1 MLVFTVRTLVSG
13 RAVDVELN
21 DSDTV
26 AVLRRRAEAALGLE
40 RRHRVLCGAVAVRDA
55 ELVSSLRSH
64 VVLLVPVAEKP
75 KHGDAATSGPG
86 ASQLTAPRAY
96 APPAV
101 AQPETTVAQQ
111 VLEAVELDVLDAAQ
125 HPPPADA
132 GICERAEPDEVDTEP
147 AERQAKRAKPPTRKK
162 ELLHWWDDPNL
173 AALSLPPELE
183 PVVQLFSRVAAVA
196 AFLQA
201 QRLVATCT
209 MVASTLLC
217 SPTSLAEQLRA
228 MNALA
233 PGLVCLRERQ
243 PAGHEEDASD
253 AALDTSSP
261 ELAICLYD
269 PARVGNIRVAPAQD
283 EHLAA
288 PAEGEKGS
296 LLLQPG
302 RPSVDLGGEAS
313 APSGR
318 SWDVLTEG
326 SSERLLA
333 RQAAAFRGCCLV
345 AARDAHQAAV
355 AAVASCEY
363 PGVGLQYDAVVQ
375 GKWHD
380 TIGVPT
386 LSAAIAAATNHAAS
400 AAVAPS
406 PRRQSRAKQHGEVT
420 YRCRSTSALDVS
432 AFLAHLQSPHG
443 LGCRGQVAHI
453 EHLPS
458 RLARTAALPAH
469 AQLPGHVLG
478 ALSRQGVASLYTH
491 QAVAIQAAME
501 GRHVVVSTSTASGK
515 SVCFLAPL
523 LARLH
528 SDADKCALLL
538 FPTKALAQD
547 QLRAL
552 HLFTA
557 FPFPDPP
564 LPGIY
569 DGDTPMAER
578 GHLREHAR
586 ILFSN
591 PDMLHCSVLPNH
603 ASFARFLSRLAF
615 VVIDEAHA
623 YKGAFGCHTALV
635 LRRLRRLAE
644 RHGSAP
650 QFIFC
655 SATIANPVQHAANLA
670 GLAEDD
676 VVSVSDDGSPRGPKE
691 FVLWNPPVRG
701 SAPVGSKGGAEGGE
715 AANAAPRRRA
725 ASRAPGTRGKA
736 AIAAA
741 LLGQQGTA
749 CLEHNGPDAAPHG
762 LTRPRAASAAERP
775 RDKSGPHR
783 ASPIFEVAALLAECV
798 QHGLS
803 CLAFC
808 KTRKLSELV
817 LLYAK
822 EVLSDTD
829 PGMVSKLAAYRSG
842 YTPEARRAIEHGLS
856 SGTLK
861 GVAATNALELGIDV
875 GSLDV
880 TLHLGF
886 PGGISSLWQQ
896 AGRAGRR
903 EQRAL
908 SIYVAFDGPVDQCL
922 FARPAALFSRPPE
935 AVAVDASNPRV
946 LAAHASCAAHEAPL
960 TVAHDARWFGP
971 GLEAAVEALRQR
983 AVLGVAPHC
992 AHLVAHGAAKAWSYI
1007 GPDAGGPSRGIS
1019 LRSVEER
1026 VWRVLD
1032 TSSKAV
1038 IEEIE
1043 ASKAFFIVYEGAIV
1057 MNQAR
1062 TWLCTKL
1069 ELGERVAHVHPVDAG
1084 YYTAVIDNTT
1094 VTPHAGQA
1102 GSAAYPAVGD
1112 PGTACAHVA
1121 TCTVCTRYTGF
1132 TKRWRSTGVV
1142 FDSLPLFLPEAAFD
1156 SVATW
1161 VRVPDTVRQLLGN
1174 DEQRVQEGMHAA
1186 AHALTAVLPLH
1197 VSCDGSGDIAT
1208 ECGALAMLDGRPR
1221 PLRLLLYDRL
1231 AGGSGIAQQAARVF
1245 GDVVWAALGL
1255 VESCGCE
1262 KGCLS
1267 CVHDLSCT
1275 GHNNCLDKAA
1285 AAVVLR
1291 CVWETLCPPV
1301 QKSAQA

>member
-1 MLVFTVRTLVSG
+1 M
-13 RAVDVELN
+13 
-21 DSDTV
+21 
-26 AVLRRRAEAALGLE
+26 
-40 RRHRVLCGAVAVRDA
+40 
-55 ELVSSLRSH
+55 
-64 VVLLVPVAEKP
+64 
-75 KHGDAATSGPG
+75 
-86 ASQLTAPRAY
+86 
-96 APPAV
+96 
-101 AQPETTVAQQ
+101 
-111 VLEAVELDVLDAAQ
+111 
-125 HPPPADA
+125 
-132 GICERAEPDEVDTEP
+132 
-147 AERQAKRAKPPTRKK
+147 
-162 ELLHWWDDPNL
+162 

-183 PVVQLFSRVAAVA
+183 PVVQLFSRVAAVS

-209 MVASTLLC
+209 MVASTLMC
-217 SPTSLAEQLRA
+217 SPTSLAEQLRV
-228 MNALA
+228 MSALA

-243 PAGHEEDASD
+243 NDIREDGNDGMAD
-253 AALDTSSP
+253 AT
-261 ELAICLYD
+261 ELVIRLYD

-283 EHLAA
+283 EHLVA
-288 PAEGEKGS
+288 PADGV
-296 LLLQPG
+296 LLQPG
-302 RPSVDLGGEAS
+302 RPSVNMGGDGAS
-313 APSGR
+313 APPMGR

-333 RQAAAFRGCCLV
+333 RQTAAFRGCCIM
-345 AARDAHQAAV
+345 ACRDAHQAAV
-355 AAVASCEY
+355 TDVASCTY
-363 PGVGLQYDAVVQ
+363 PGVGLQYDAVAH

-380 TIGVPT
+380 TIGVPS
-386 LSAAIAAATNHAAS
+386 LAAAIAAATKHAAS

-406 PRRQSRAKQHGEVT
+406 PRRQSRARQHGEVT

-432 AFLAHLQSPHG
+432 AFLAHLQSPQG

-458 RLARTAALPAH
+458 RQARTSELPAH
-469 AQLPGHVLG
+469 AQLPGHVVS
-478 ALSRQGVASLYTH
+478 ALARQGVDSLYTH
-491 QAVAIQAAME
+491 QAEAIQAAME

-523 LARLH
+523 LAKLH
-528 SDADKCALLL
+528 DSPDKCALFL

-552 HLFTA
+552 HLLTS

-564 LPGIY
+564 LPGVY

-591 PDMLHCSVLPNH
+591 PDMLHCSVLPSH
-603 ASFARFLSRLAF
+603 ACFARFLSRLVF
-615 VVIDEAHA
+615 VVVDEAHA

-644 RHGSAP
+644 RHGSSP

-670 GLAEDD
+670 GLAEAD

-701 SAPVGSKGGAEGGE
+701 SAPAGGKSEPEGGAPPPAGK
-715 AANAAPRRRA
+715 ASRRRA
-725 ASRAPGTRGKA
+725 ASHAPGARGKA

-749 CLEHNGPDAAPHG
+749 CLEHSGPDATAHA
-762 LTRPRAASAAERP
+762 LSRRPASSAAERP
-775 RDKSGPHR
+775 RDKPHR

-822 EVLSDTD
+822 EILSDTD
-829 PGMVSKLAAYRSG
+829 PGMVAKLAAYRSG
-842 YTPEARRAIEHGLS
+842 YTPEARRAIEQGLS

-922 FARPAALFSRPPE
+922 FARPSALFARPPE
-935 AVAVDASNPRV
+935 AVAVDASNARV
-946 LAAHASCAAHEAPL
+946 LAAHAACAAYEAPL
-960 TVAHDARWFGP
+960 SVEADSRWFGA
-971 GLEAAVEALRQR
+971 GLEAVVETLRER
-983 AVLGVAPHC
+983 AVLGAAPHC
-992 AHLVAHGAAKAWSYI
+992 AHLVGTAKAWSYI
-1007 GPDAGGPSRGIS
+1007 GPDTGGPSRRIS
-1019 LRSVEER
+1019 LRSVEEH

-1032 TSSKAV
+1032 TSTRSV
-1038 IEEIE
+1038 IEEVE
-1043 ASKAFFIVYEGAIV
+1043 ASKAFFTLYEGAIV

-1069 ELGERVAHVHPVDAG
+1069 ELGERTAHVHPVDVA
-1084 YYTAVIDNTT
+1084 YYTSVVDNTS

-1102 GSAAYPAVGD
+1102 GCAAYPQGVGD
-1112 PGTACAHVA
+1112 PGPATAHVA

-1142 FDSLPLFLPEAAFD
+1142 FDSLPLCLPESAFD
-1156 SVATW
+1156 SVAAW
-1161 VRVPDTVRQLLGN
+1161 VRVPDTLRQLLDN
-1174 DEQRVQEGMHAA
+1174 DEQSVQEGMHAA
-1186 AHALTAVLPLH
+1186 AHALAAVLPLR
-1197 VSCDGSGDIAT
+1197 VSCDGSGDIAC
-1208 ECGALAMLDGRPR
+1208 ECGSLLDSRPR

-1245 GDVVWAALGL
+1245 GDLVVAALGL
-1255 VESCGCE
+1255 LESCGCE

-1267 CVHDLSCT
+1267 CVHDLSCPA
-1275 GHNNCLDKAA
+1275 HNSCLDKEA

-1291 CVWETLCPPV
+1291 LVGETLGP
-1301 QKSAQA
+1301 QK